1 MKCVVHLN
9 GQMTTIFLVKK
20 VYILRHHL
28 WAKSFTS
35 LLTDLCQDINKV
47 SSFIFLIWQGGWG
60 PEASTYSKWWKKK
73 KIWEA
78 FWRSCIFGVG
88 AFMRH
93 FLEGIESP
101 TKLRWVTNTNLYWEF
116 KAKEIFY
123 LVGTSDYYLDG
134 DLPLIK

>member
-1 MKCVVHLN
+1 M
-9 GQMTTIFLVKK
+9 
-20 VYILRHHL
+20 
-28 WAKSFTS
+28 A
-35 LLTDLCQDINKV
+35 
-47 SSFIFLIWQGGWG
+47 
-60 PEASTYSKWWKKK
+60 EALKQAQIQNDGKRK

-88 AFMRH
+88 AFMGH

-101 TKLRWVTNTNLYWEF
+101 TKLRWVT